1 MTVRSR
7 RRFLAQ
13 TGAGL
18 GLAAAAGFVPT
29 RFAIGQ
35 KAKLKVGLML
45 PYTGTYAALGQNITD
60 AMKMRIG
67 ELGGK
72 LGGREIDYVQ
82 LDDES
87 APPKAKDNAARLLVR
102 EKCDLLVG
110 TVHSGVVLAM
120 AQVAKEENKFLVIP
134 NAGAVDLTRKGCMP
148 KLFRT
153 SFSNWQ
159 PAFPCGD
166 VALKDG
172 HKTAVLITWNYPAGF
187 DSLQGFKDSFTKGG
201 GKILKEILIDF
212 PNVEFQAG
220 LTEIAALKP
229 DCVYTFFAGAGALK
243 FMKDYDAAGLKAKI
257 ALYGPGFLTDGV
269 LKQAG
274 SAAEGIK
281 TTLHYA
287 DDLDTPLNKKFRA
300 DFKKATNRDADVF
313 AVQGYDTGTLLIQAL
328 GAVKGDIK
336 ARKALVE
343 AMEKV
348 VIDSPRGK
356 WTMSKAHNP
365 VQDIYLRKA
374 VQGEN
379 RFVRVAQKAVNDPAK
394 GCKLA

>member
-1 MTVRSR
+1 MTARTR
-7 RRFLAQ
+7 RRFLGQA
-13 TGAGL
+13 GAGL

-35 KAKLKVGLML
+35 KAKLKIGLML
-45 PYTGTYAALGQNITD
+45 PYTGTFAALGHNITD
-60 AMKMRIG
+60 AMAMRLAEAG
-67 ELGGK
+67 NK
-72 LGGREIDYVQ
+72 LGGREFDIVK

-87 APPKAKDNAARLLVR
+87 APPKGKDNAARLLVR

-120 AQVAKEENKFLVIP
+120 AQVAKEEDKFLVIP

-172 HKTAVLITWNYPAGF
+172 HKTAVIMTWNYPAGH
-187 DSLQGFKDSFTKGG
+187 DSAQGFKDSFTKGG
-201 GKILKEILIDF
+201 GKIAKEILLDF

-229 DCVYTFFAGAGALK
+229 DCVYVFFAGAGALK
-243 FMKDYDAAGLKAKI
+243 FMKDYEAAGLKAKI
-257 ALYGPGFLTDGV
+257 TLYGPGFLTDGV
-269 LKQAG
+269 LKAAG
-274 SAAEGIK
+274 GAAEGIK

-287 DDLDTPLNKKFRA
+287 DDLDTPINKKFRA
-300 DFKKATNRDADVF
+300 DFKKHSTRDADVY
-313 AVQGYDTGTLLIQAL
+313 AVQGYDTGTFLVQGLA
-328 GAVKGDIK
+328 AVQGDL
-336 ARKALVE
+336 AADKALIKSWE
-343 AMEKV
+343 ASKIE
-348 VIDSPRGK
+348 SPRG
-356 WTMSKAHNP
+356 TFTLSKSHDP
-365 VQDIYLRKA
+365 IQDIYLRQVYSGEEKLLGVAHKA
-374 VQGEN
+374 L
-379 RFVRVAQKAVNDPAK
+379 ADPGT
-394 GCKLA
+394 GCKMA

>member
-1 MTVRSR
+1 MTVRTR

-13 TGAGL
+13 AGAGL
-18 GLAAAAGFVPT
+18 GAVAAGFVPA

-35 KAKLKVGLML
+35 KAKLKIGLML
-45 PYTGTYAALGQNITD
+45 PYTGTFAALGHNITD
-60 AMKMRIG
+60 AMKMRLAEAG
-67 ELGGK
+67 NK
-72 LGGREIDYVQ
+72 LGGREYDIVQ

-87 APPKAKDNAARLLVR
+87 APPKGKDNAARLLVR
-102 EKCDLLVG
+102 EKCDMLIG

-134 NAGAVDLTRKGCMP
+134 NAGAVDLTRKGCWS

-159 PAFPCGD
+159 PAFPAGD

-172 HKTAVLITWNYPAGF
+172 HKTAVLMTWNYPAGH

-201 GKILKEILIDF
+201 GKIVKEILLDF

-229 DCVYTFFAGAGALK
+229 DCVYVFFAGAGALK
-243 FMKDYDAAGLKAKI
+243 FMKDYEAAGLKARVS
-257 ALYGPGFLTDGV
+257 LYGPGFLTDGV
-269 LKQAG
+269 YKQAG

-287 DDLDTPLNKKFRA
+287 DDLDTPINKKFRA
-300 DFKKATNRDADVF
+300 DFKKATNREADVY
-313 AVQGYDTGTLLIQAL
+313 AVQGYDTGTFLVQGLQAVQGDL
-328 GAVKGDIK
+328 GAD
-336 ARKALVE
+336 KALIKTWE
-343 AMEKV
+343 AAKIE
-348 VIDSPRGK
+348 SPRG
-356 WTMSKAHNP
+356 TFTLSKSHDP
-365 VQDIYLRKA
+365 IQDIYLRQVWGGDEKYLGVAHKA
-374 VQGEN
+374 L
-379 RFVRVAQKAVNDPAK
+379 ADPGT
-394 GCKLA
+394 GCVMS

>member
-1 MTVRSR
+1 MTARTR

-13 TGAGL
+13 AGAGL
-18 GLAAAAGFVPT
+18 GAAAAAGFTPT

-35 KAKLKVGLML
+35 KAKLKIGLML
-45 PYTGTYAALGQNITD
+45 PYTGTFAALGHNITD
-60 AMKMRIG
+60 AMKMRLA
-67 ELGGK
+67 EGGNK
-72 LGGREIDYVQ
+72 LGGREFDIVQ

-87 APPKAKDNAARLLVR
+87 APPKGKDNAARLLVR

-134 NAGAVDLTRKGCMP
+134 NAGAVDLTRKGCWS

-159 PAFPCGD
+159 PAFPAGD

-172 HKTAVLITWNYPAGF
+172 HKSAVIMTWNYPAGH
-187 DSLQGFKDSFTKGG
+187 DSAQGFKDSFTKGG
-201 GKILKEILIDF
+201 GRIVKEILLDF

-229 DCVYTFFAGAGALK
+229 DCVYVFFAGAGALK
-243 FMKDYDAAGLKAKI
+243 YMKDYDAAGLKARI
-257 ALYGPGFLTDGV
+257 PLYGPGFLTDGV
-269 LKQAG
+269 YKQAG

-287 DDLDTPLNKKFRA
+287 DDLDTPINKKFRA
-300 DFKKATNRDADVF
+300 DFKKTTNREADVY
-313 AVQGYDTGTLLIQAL
+313 AVQGYDTGTFLIQGLQSVQGDL
-328 GAVKGDIK
+328 GADKALIK
-336 ARKALVE
+336 AWESAKIE
-343 AMEKV
+343 
-348 VIDSPRGK
+348 SPRG
-356 WTMSKAHNP
+356 TFTLSKSHDP
-365 VQDIYLRKA
+365 IQDIYLRQVWSGEEKYLGVAHKA
-374 VQGEN
+374 L
-379 RFVRVAQKAVNDPAK
+379 ADPGT
-394 GCKLA
+394 GCTMS